1 MKKKVEGELISIAHR
16 VLKLKDSSDL
26 RVLHEEAKNLYE
38 KLSVLLF
45 VETQFGSVMPT
56 IGKAEIQ
63 DLVVEHYEKPAATV
77 LETAVAEE
85 KETPISEAVVEE
97 VFEISLVEEETAAP
111 VVDENPEP
119 ETTPELIAVPAFET
133 RSEAPKQISL
143 ADLLGSDY
151 TEPIFDKVSDA
162 VPVIE
167 ETQSQEPAFA
177 EVVEES
183 EEEEI
188 VLETRIEAEDVV
200 ESIETPF
207 DLPIEEVKAP
217 AVDLSFEPIFTAAT
231 EVEETKSVSFETQ
244 PENGLRSFQIGLN
257 DRIGFERNLFG
268 GSAED
273 MNRVV
278 SQLSTFNS
286 YEEAVDF
293 IDEMVRPDYNNW
305 NGKDEY
311 VERFLDIIKRR
322 FS

>member
-77 LETAVAEE
+77 LDTAVAEE
-85 KETPISEAVVEE
+85 KETPISEIE
-97 VFEISLVEEETAAP
+97 VAEVPEVSAVEEETTEV

-119 ETTPELIAVPAFET
+119 EPTPEPLAVPAFET
-133 RSEAPKQISL
+133 RSEAPKQISF

-162 VPVIE
+162 VPVVN
-167 ETQSQEPAFA
+167 ETQNEEPASA
-177 EVVEES
+177 EVADDS
-183 EEEEI
+183 EEEI
-188 VLETRIEAEDVV
+188 ILETRLEAENVV

-217 AVDLSFEPIFTAAT
+217 AVDLSFEPTFTAAT
-231 EVEETKSVSFETQ
+231 QVEETKSVSFETQ
-244 PENGLRSFQIGLN
+244 PENGLRSFQFGLN

-286 YEEAVDF
+286 YEEAAEF

>member
-26 RVLHEEAKNLYE
+26 RVLHEEARNLYE

-45 VETQFGSVMPT
+45 VETQFGAVMPT

-63 DLVVEHYEKPAATV
+63 DLVIDHYEKQVDAVA
-77 LETAVAEE
+77 ETAVAEE
-85 KETPISEAVVEE
+85 KEAAVSEKVSHNVAEIPSVEELIADPVVEE
-97 VFEISLVEEETAAP
+97 VLKLEST
-111 VVDENPEP
+111 PEP
-119 ETTPELIAVPAFET
+119 VAVPAFEA
-133 RSEAPKQISL
+133 RSETPKQISFD
-143 ADLLGSDY
+143 DLLGSDY
-151 TEPIFDKVSDA
+151 TEPIFDKVSDIPQKTEESNTA
-162 VPVIE
+162 VEEVIVVAEVEEIE
-167 ETQSQEPAFA
+167 EETK
-177 EVVEES
+177 

-188 VLETRIEAEDVV
+188 VAVAETA
-200 ESIETPF
+200 F
-207 DLPIEEVKAP
+207 DLPVEELKEA
-217 AVDLSFEPIFTAAT
+217 AVDLSFEPSFSAAP
-231 EVEETKSVSFETQ
+231 EVPVLKSEPFEAQ
-244 PENGLRSFQIGLN
+244 PENGLRSFQFGLN

-286 YEEAVDF
+286 FEEAAEF
-293 IDEMVRPDYNNW
+293 LEEMVRPDYNNW

-311 VERFLDIIKRR
+311 VERFLDIVKRR

>member
-85 KETPISEAVVEE
+85 KETPNSETVVAE
-97 VFEISLVEEETAAP
+97 VPEVSAVEEETTEV

-119 ETTPELIAVPAFET
+119 EPTPEPLAVPAFET
-133 RSEAPKQISL
+133 RSEAPKQISF

-162 VPVIE
+162 VPVVE
-167 ETQSQEPAFA
+167 ETQNEEPASA
-177 EVVEES
+177 EVVDDS
-183 EEEEI
+183 EEEV
-188 VLETRIEAEDVV
+188 VLETRLEAENVV

-217 AVDLSFEPIFTAAT
+217 AVDLSFEPTFTAAT
-231 EVEETKSVSFETQ
+231 QVEETKSVSFETQ
-244 PENGLRSFQIGLN
+244 AENGLRSFQFGLN

-286 YEEAVDF
+286 YEEAAEF